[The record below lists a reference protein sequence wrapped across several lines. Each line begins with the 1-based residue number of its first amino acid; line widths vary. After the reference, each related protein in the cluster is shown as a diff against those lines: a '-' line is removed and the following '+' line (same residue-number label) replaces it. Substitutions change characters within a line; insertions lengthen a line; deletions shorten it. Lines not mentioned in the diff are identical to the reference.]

1 MTLFPKKRKNNCK
14 GCILVERMKKFLVS
28 TFLSGMCMVFSAP
41 VFAGNGQSTLLVTPT
56 NIFFK
61 LGFIEKTLLF
71 ESETGISKS
80 NFRFLMKL
88 FFLFEEYK
96 TNEYKFRPKK
106 RSEFFERFV
115 NVLNKTRVLTDDF
128 AVFKENV
135 FAELCLIEKNM
146 YSKSVKELLSDLLLL
161 LIDLKNQEAYLSVE
175 QKKLF
180 LKQFLGVLS
189 KIKIVNDEDK
199 KNLDFLSGCVHK
211 ICDSPHIY
219 ISVELDYIKRNIPQ
233 KTTEQNLRGL
243 YNVFTA
249 LQTIEQ
255 NLNFDQKDFVFRQ
268 FISVLNRVSVSNKDQ
283 LEVRTHL
290 SEMIHEFCCIQ
301 KESVE
306 CKKRNL
312 FRVRECRFEIDD
324 DNPLAQHSKNND
336 PDLSVL

>member
-1 MTLFPKKRKNNCK
+1 M
-14 GCILVERMKKFLVS
+14 
-28 TFLSGMCMVFSAP
+28 
-41 VFAGNGQSTLLVTPT
+41 
-56 NIFFK
+56 
-61 LGFIEKTLLF
+61 
-71 ESETGISKS
+71 
-80 NFRFLMKL
+80 
-88 FFLFEEYK
+88 
-96 TNEYKFRPKK
+96 
-106 RSEFFERFV
+106 

-180 LKQFLGVLS
+180 SEQFLSVLS

-199 KNLDFLSGCVHK
+199 KNLDFLSDCVHK

-243 YNVFTA
+243 YNVFAA

-255 NLNFDQKDFVFRQ
+255 NLNFD
-268 FISVLNRVSVSNKDQ
+268 
-283 LEVRTHL
+283 
-290 SEMIHEFCCIQ
+290 
-301 KESVE
+301 
-306 CKKRNL
+306 
-312 FRVRECRFEIDD
+312 
-324 DNPLAQHSKNND
+324 
-336 PDLSVL
+336 